1 MSDHENQISSE
12 NQEKVYTIIA
22 GINGAGKTSLY
33 RVLSGTDELGLRIN
47 IDEMVMKEGDWKDPL
62 LQVQAGKRAMK
73 LINECI
79 ENGVSFHHETTLPG
93 AVIMRQI
100 RKAKENGFKIVLYF
114 VGIDDVKTAIKRVH
128 KRVAMGGHGIDDQY
142 IIKRYSQLKDRLL
155 QILPLCD
162 TAVMF
167 DNTKRFRQIAVIL
180 DNKLYDCDRDLPN
193 WFIELIDEIPE
204 I

>member
-1 MSDHENQISSE
+1 MSNDISSAPRE
-12 NQEKVYTIIA
+12 SAEKVYTIIA

-33 RVLSGTDELGLRIN
+33 RVLKDTDELGLRIN
-47 IDEMVMKEGDWKDPL
+47 IDEIVMKEGDWKDPL
-62 LQVQAGKRAMK
+62 LQVQAGKKAMK

-100 RKAKENGFKIVLYF
+100 NKAKEHGFKIVLYF

-142 IIKRYSQLKDRLL
+142 IIKRYSQLKDRLS

-162 TAVMF
+162 TAIMF

-193 WFIELIDEIPE
+193 WFIDLIDEIPD